1 MGGSQKSKRVSWA
14 SDVNLCQVRLFLS
27 EECPSQVAMGTQDHL
42 QAKKTLRAGGMG
54 SDDNL
59 PPGFEGI
66 QPANPWAAKLSQI
79 SLVKWKCPPRFE
91 VDCSWRV
98 VAGDESREIETQNQR
113 EMRVLEAIYP
123 RPSAIPLNPSA
134 LVGAEDLTNN
144 DQCTPVVPITPIE
157 DEDASLDTSYATS
170 MVSNRTPMIAH
181 QQHLPHG
188 KFSSQVKATL
198 KPAVGF
204 SLTGMEPDIIAAAQA
219 ALSSVMSNSDQGN
232 LIDRELLM
240 KILSD
245 PKMIEQLITSHAAS
259 SSGQNAAASSCAQSM
274 PSSSTIHGMPVIG
287 SESVATS
294 STQNMLPSSLQ
305 GITAIGTKNVASSSS
320 PGMPS
325 TSAQYIPN
333 LVSPPQGSFDPVNIA
348 VHRREQPFSARV
360 TRLEMVAPSV
370 SAASGPFHPPS
381 RTGSIPHLRPSV
393 SDVISAPV
401 PSVAA
406 PVTKDI
412 NYYKSLI
419 QQHGGERRE
428 SMPPQF
434 SHQSNQPEP
443 LNNMMMK
450 PRDSKPKIMK
460 PCIYFNSSR
469 GCRNG
474 ANCAFQHDATSQQK
488 VNSIP
493 EVQGTKRVKLDR
505 EITGA

>member
-27 EECPSQVAMGTQDHL
+27 EESPSQVGVGTQDHL
-42 QAKKTLRAGGMG
+42 QAKAWPLQAGGMG
-54 SDDNL
+54 SDENL

-66 QPANPWAAKLSQI
+66 QPANLWAAKLSQI
-79 SLVKWKCPPRFE
+79 SVVKWKCPPRFE
-91 VDCSWRV
+91 VESAWRV
-98 VAGDESREIETQNQR
+98 VAGEESAEIETQNER

-123 RPSAIPLNPSA
+123 RPSAIPKNPCE
-134 LVGAEDLTNN
+134 LVGAEVSTNN

-157 DEDASLDTSYATS
+157 DEDASLDTSYAS
-170 MVSNRTPMIAH
+170 LASNRTPMIAQ
-181 QQHLPHG
+181 QQHSPHG
-188 KFSSQVKATL
+188 TFSSQPNATTL
-198 KPAVGF
+198 KPTMGF
-204 SLTGMEPDIIAAAQA
+204 SVTGMEPDIVAAAQA

-245 PKMIEQLITSHAAS
+245 PKMIEQLIANHAAS
-259 SSGQNAAASSCAQSM
+259 SSGQNVASSSAQNM
-274 PSSSTIHGMPVIG
+274 PSSSTFHGMPVIG
-287 SESVATS
+287 SESVVSS
-294 STQNMLPSSLQ
+294 STQNMLS
-305 GITAIGTKNVASSSS
+305 AIGTKHFASSSS

-333 LVSPPQGSFDPVNIA
+333 MVSPPKSSFDPVNMG
-348 VHRREQPFSARV
+348 VHRREPLSGRGARP
-360 TRLEMVAPSV
+360 EMVAPPI

-381 RTGSIPHLRPSV
+381 RPGSIAHLRPSAP
-393 SDVISAPV
+393 DVMSAPS
-401 PSVAA
+401 PS
-406 PVTKDI
+406 VTKDI

-419 QQHGGERRE
+419 QQHGGERRDT
-428 SMPPQF
+428 MPQF
-434 SHQSNQPEP
+434 AHQSNQPLGIGQEP

-474 ANCAFQHDATSQQK
+474 ANCTFQHDVTSQQR
-488 VNSIP
+488 VNGIP
-493 EVQGTKRVKLDR
+493 EVQGTKRMKLDR